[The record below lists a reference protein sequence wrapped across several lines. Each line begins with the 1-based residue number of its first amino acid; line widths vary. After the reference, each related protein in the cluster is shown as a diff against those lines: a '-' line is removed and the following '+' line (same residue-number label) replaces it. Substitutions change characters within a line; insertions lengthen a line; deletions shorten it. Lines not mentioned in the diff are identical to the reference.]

1 MAHAWW
7 HVDNPAEFFGVKGER
22 NAEQKARVARFRKEW
37 GDVKGGAALNG
48 WINGDYT
55 ATQLERYWGATN
67 FNALVES
74 TAYQGTIGS
83 YEGDFGA
90 YLQQEWDNLGSW
102 LGDNTARDGSLGSLS
117 LSPTQGTGGPK
128 GAERGVTISAADL
141 AQQNYLNAMY
151 AAAEQANVPIT
162 VDSPDGAVY
171 QLNVGQFDDV
181 GLGEYKQIKEPY
193 DVLDIGG
200 QIMGAVIKGLLT
212 AGVTG
217 EIGSAISDV
226 LSFAESYQ
234 TADEVVENVGV
245 LRTIV
250 DTAIE
255 NRDIVEDVLGTI
267 NTSVQSV
274 TPEDV
279 IIPEDTTVSLEPDAD
294 LLGTQDPFVQV
305 EEGGDP
311 FFQPDVTYPE
321 TDGKVEVEDVGYEVT
336 EPEVTFETD
345 DGGGGGETS
354 TVETTD
360 EAVDQTTDE
369 AVDQTTDEAIDQTT
383 DEAVDQTTDESVDQT
398 TDEAVDDAIEDA
410 ISSTSDSDL
419 TSTTDDQG
427 GGLADEATGT
437 EDIPFVDV
445 GNGPWVYIG
454 EGRWVQID
462 PDVFDQPGVVID
474 NGDGTFSVDPTIYEN
489 DENWVRTAEDPNWNP
504 DNPEVIDVGITGDL
518 RGGAGE
524 PYEPED
530 QTVEEEG
537 VDIFVDVFPETG
549 DGTTQTTDTTV
560 DTDGD
565 NVPDENDDLPD
576 DPTESVDTDDDGI
589 GDNSDTDDDNDGV
602 PDDSDANS
610 TDPNTDGTEDD
621 GDSTGGDSEETPD
634 PIVVDPGDGSG
645 DQDGGEDD
653 GTGPGTGPGDGT
665 GEGDGGDGTPGVE
678 PVTKPKGMLGQ
689 AAFTPY
695 KGGAISPQLPGFV
708 EVAYQPKDYMA
719 ELNRIIGENSM
730 FKGLI

>member
-305 EEGGDP
+305 EEDGDP

-369 AVDQTTDEAIDQTT
+369 AVDQTTDEAVDQTT
-383 DEAVDQTTDESVDQT
+383 DEAVDQT

-437 EDIPFVDV
+437 EDRPFAVP
-445 GNGPWVYIG
+445 NGSWIYIG
-454 EGRWVQID
+454 EGRWVLPDWDLID
-462 PDVFDQPGVVID
+462 ESSVID
-474 NGDGTFSVDPTIYEN
+474 NRDGTYSVPLDVYEDDSVWLRTATDPT
-489 DENWVRTAEDPNWNP
+489 WDPN
-504 DNPEVIDVGITGDL
+504 NPEVFDVGDTGDIV
-518 RGGAGE
+518 GSGD

-645 DQDGGEDD
+645 DQNGGEDD
-653 GTGPGTGPGDGT
+653 GTGPGTGPDDGT
-665 GEGDGGDGTPGVE
+665 GDGKGGDDTPVVE